1 MAEKIDRSTA
11 ARIHLAGLS
20 GFTLVIAFGLGLAS
34 SWSFLSL
41 DNLGSMAV
49 QLPEFGLLSLA
60 MLPAMLSGGIDLSV
74 VATANLASIVAALLM
89 TTPGAPA
96 WAALPAALL
105 VGVVAGLANGG
116 LIAFCRLPAILATL
130 ATMQLLG
137 GAAIVLTHG
146 HVVTGLPDWLSDLG
160 DSTIFGVVPVP
171 LLVFAGAALLV
182 AYVLQAT
189 RFGVELRLLGT
200 NPLAARYAGLSTRR
214 LIVRTYLLA
223 GVLSTVAGLVVLSR
237 VNSANAD
244 YGGSYLLFVILINIL
259 AGVDPNGGFGSV
271 GGIVLAVLTLQLLQ
285 SGLQF
290 LSLNTFARDLLFGGL
305 LILVMVMKAALGAGL
320 TTFRR
325 MFT

>member
-11 ARIHLAGLS
+11 ARIHLAGLF
-20 GFTLVIAFGLGLAS
+20 GFALVIAFGLGIAS
-34 SWSFLSL
+34 SWSFLSI
-41 DNLGSMAV
+41 DNLESMAV

-74 VATANLASIVAALLM
+74 VATANLSAIVAALLM
-89 TTPGAPA
+89 TTPGAPG
-96 WAALPAALL
+96 WAALPAAVL
-105 VGVVAGLANGG
+105 VGVVAGLANGT
-116 LIAFCRLPAILATL
+116 LIALCRLPAILATL
-130 ATMQLLG
+130 ATMQLFS
-137 GAAIVLTHG
+137 GAAIVLTRG
-146 HVVTGLPDWLSDLG
+146 HVLTGLPDWVSDIG
-160 DSTIFGVVPVP
+160 DWTLFEVVPGT
-171 LLVFAGAALLV
+171 LLVFVVAALLLT
-182 AYVLQAT
+182 YLLQAT
-189 RFGVELRLLGT
+189 RFGAELRLLGT

-223 GVLSTVAGLVVLSR
+223 GVLAAMAGLVVLSR

-244 YGGSYLLFVILINIL
+244 YGGSYLLFVILINVL

-271 GGIVLAVLTLQLLQ
+271 GGIVLAVLTLQLMQ

-305 LILVMVMKAALGAGL
+305 LILVMAMKAVLGAGL
-320 TTFRR
+320 ATFRR